1 VLNEMNLIKE
11 LLNDEQGAAL
21 AEYALLVALISVGT
35 IGTLQLLGGS
45 ITSVFTAASTG
56 MATVTAP

>member
-1 VLNEMNLIKE
+1 MNVIKE

-35 IGTLQLLGGS
+35 IGSLQLLGTS
-45 ITSVFTAASTG
+45 ITDVFTAATDELS
-56 MATVTAP
+56 TVTAP